1 MNPAEVLK
9 DFRTIDAQRRQAITA
24 AETLQ
29 AQRNRASEEIAKL
42 KKSGQD
48 ASKQILET
56 KVQREWIVKNEKMAA
71 EQEARLREILT
82 SIPNLPHASVPV
94 SATATPSGVSA
105 VSAVGTAK
113 AVSTS
118 EENVEVRRWDARKS
132 EFVSKEDWER
142 NPPQFDFKPKPHW
155 ELGEE
160 MGILDLERAAKLS
173 GARFAVYWALGAR
186 LERALANFMLDLH
199 TREHGYTEVLPPYLV
214 NSESM
219 YGTGQLPK
227 FEQDLF
233 KVGTG
238 VVSDQFDEDPYHTP
252 VFGELV
258 QVEKGALDE
267 ILEEQGERVVT
278 YIFSVDKVD
287 VGART
292 VDLSTADIAKTEVC
306 NVPWRSLRYVRER
319 KLWLIPTAE
328 VPVTNLYRDEVLDG
342 ARLPVC
348 LTAYT
353 PCFRSEAGSYGKD
366 VRGIIRQHQFQKVEL
381 VKFSRPET
389 SYDEL
394 EKLTHD
400 AETVL
405 QKLGLHYRVVT
416 LCTADIGFSAAKTYD
431 LEVWLPG
438 QNLFREISSCSNFET
453 FQARRANIRY
463 RPEGK
468 SKTEFLHTLNG
479 SGLAVGRT
487 WVAIVENYQ
496 QADGSVRIPEALQP
510 YMGTDCIP
518 AQVPGKTRSA

>member
-1 MNPAEVLK
+1 MLDLNFVRENLALVAEKLRQRGMNPAEVLK
-9 DFRTIDAQRRQAITA
+9 DFGAIDTERRQAITQN
-24 AETLQ
+24 ETLQ
-29 AQRNRASEEIAKL
+29 ARRNRASEEIAKL

-48 ASKQILET
+48 ASALIQET
-56 KVQREWIVKNEKMAA
+56 KELREQIQTSEKKAA
-71 EQEARLREILT
+71 ESEACLRELLAA
-82 SIPNLPHASVPV
+82 IPNLPHASVPV
-94 SATATPSGVSA
+94 GTSAEQNIEA
-105 VSAVGTAK
+105 
-113 AVSTS
+113 
-118 EENVEVRRWDARKS
+118 RRWGT
-132 EFVSKEDWER
+132 
-142 NPPQFDFKPKPHW
+142 PPKFDFKPKPHW

-160 MGILDLERAAKLS
+160 LGVLDLERAAKIA

-199 TREHGYTEVLPPYLV
+199 TRDHGYTEVLPPYLV
-214 NSESM
+214 NSDSM

-227 FEQDLF
+227 FAQDLF
-233 KVGTG
+233 RV
-238 VVSDQFDEDPYHTP
+238 PH
-252 VFGELV
+252 GE
-258 QVEKGALDE
+258 KD
-267 ILEEQGERVVT
+267 
-278 YIFSVDKVD
+278 
-287 VGART
+287 
-292 VDLSTADIAKTEVC
+292 
-306 NVPWRSLRYVRER
+306 
-319 KLWLIPTAE
+319 LWLIPTAE

-342 ARLPVC
+342 ARLPIS

-394 EKLTHD
+394 EKLTNN

-416 LCTADIGFSAAKTYD
+416 LCTADMGFSAAKTYD
-431 LEVWLPG
+431 IEVWLPG
-438 QNLFREISSCSNFET
+438 QGLFREISSCSNFEA

-468 SKTEFLHTLNG
+468 NKAELVHTLNG

-510 YMGTDCIP
+510 YMGTDRITSRI
-518 AQVPGKTRSA
+518 A